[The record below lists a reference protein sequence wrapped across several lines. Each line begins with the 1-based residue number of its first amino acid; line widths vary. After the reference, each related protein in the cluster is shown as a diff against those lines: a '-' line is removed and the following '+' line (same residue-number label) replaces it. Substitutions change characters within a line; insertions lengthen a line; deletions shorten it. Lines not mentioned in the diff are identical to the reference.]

1 MNDKIHSPKIEEIIQ
16 HISLKDPELKKI
28 FQKCLRNLWEQA
40 PVYLADGRV
49 HVSCQEPGIMT
60 FLESS
65 HLMIPLCLISREDAA
80 LQLVIR
86 GVIDAQM
93 EMVLTDPYA
102 SKFDIRNTCG
112 LPGQMGASPEVKERH
127 FSLEGLIS
135 PVNLVWNYWM
145 STGDD
150 SIFDDTTLEGLRKI
164 VEVLH
169 AEQNHQERSEYNLE
183 EEYDPETALDRE
195 KLVIRPAGATGLIW
209 SGFRPSGKL
218 NYYNYHIPSQMTASN
233 AMSYLMEIFR
243 DIYADQDTAED
254 LLGMQEQVNKA
265 ISQYGIIE
273 HEKYG
278 QIYAYESD
286 GLGKY
291 ILMDE
296 DEMPNLLSI
305 PLFGYASVEDAI
317 YQNTRKYIL
326 SPENTYY
333 HKGKELAGLSA
344 SKIGDERV
352 SSHSL
357 ILQAMTEDD
366 PLEFDRLIEL
376 IKASHGGTYEM
387 QESLDADDVSRL
399 VSRHSL
405 RSDAL
410 FLELALTRLAGMV

>member
-1 MNDKIHSPKIEEIIQ
+1 MNEKIHSPKIEEVIQ

-28 FQKCLRNLWEQA
+28 FQKCLRNLWDQA
-40 PVYLADGRV
+40 PIHLADGRV
-49 HVSCQEPGIMT
+49 HVVSREPGVMT
-60 FLESS
+60 LMESS
-65 HLMIPLCLISREDAA
+65 QLMIPLCLISREDAA

-93 EMVLTDPYA
+93 EMILTDPYA
-102 SKFDIRNTCG
+102 SKFDIHNTSG
-112 LPGQMGASPEVKERH
+112 LPGEMGASPEVKERH
-127 FSLEGLIS
+127 FSLEGVIS

-145 STGDD
+145 STEDD
-150 SIFDDTTLEGLRKI
+150 SIFDDTTLEGLKKI

-169 AEQNHQERSEYNLE
+169 TEQNHQERSEYNLE
-183 EEYDPETALDRE
+183 EEYDPETAPDGE

-209 SGFRPSGKL
+209 SGFRPSGKP

-233 AMSYLMEIFR
+233 AMSFLMEIFR

-254 LLGMQEQVNKA
+254 LIGMQEQVNKA

-296 DEMPNLLSI
+296 DEMPNLLSM

-333 HKGKELAGLSA
+333 HEGKQLSGLST
-344 SKIGDERV
+344 SKVGDERIT
-352 SSHSL
+352 SHSL
-357 ILQAMTEDD
+357 ILQAMTEDN
-366 PLEFDRLIEL
+366 PLEYDRLIEL

-399 VSRHSL
+399 VSHHSL

-410 FLELALTRLAGMV
+410 FLELALTRLAGLV